1 MYYFSYRRRRESFY
15 RASFRRFASSLQMRR
30 NHVVKSTSKSRTSIE
45 GFFNSEFV
53 GDDTKTKS
61 TQQQKRGNEY
71 QIDSSEE
78 SYSVENVVDS
88 RHDYAVILYKRDKL
102 EERQKSSAVC
112 IEEASNVE
120 DDQV

>member
-1 MYYFSYRRRRESFY
+1 
-15 RASFRRFASSLQMRR
+15 MRR

-120 DDQV
+120 DYQVWTLSRL